1 MRRIASVPALRGKA
15 RNGVKQQMLTDV
27 KIRNLQPA
35 PAVREYADG
44 NGLYL
49 AVQSSGVKS
58 WALRYRFAGKTAKR
72 SLPQRLTT
80 SRCNIFS
87 VSTQSRCFTFA

>member
-58 WALRYRFAGKTAKR
+58 WALRYRFAGKTG
-72 SLPQRLTT
+72 S
-80 SRCNIFS
+80 
-87 VSTQSRCFTFA
+87 CFDAMG